1 MSLDYVESARRT
13 MREIEY
19 ITIATICAGVD
30 GRPWNSPVYSA
41 FDSDCNFFWVSDR
54 QSQHS
59 KNIRVNP
66 YVFLAIY
73 NSTIPEGT
81 GAGRGVYI
89 QAQAGELSDPDRI
102 ARAHQLLAGR
112 SGKMPR
118 PAGNFLGS
126 MPRRIYQATPEKV
139 WVNDVVER
147 NGSRIDV
154 RVEIDI
160 ALLRTEQNSV
170 EKSQQV
176 HVSPGDA

>member
-1 MSLDYVESARRT
+1 

-19 ITIATICAGVD
+19 ITIATVCSGD
-30 GRPWNSPVYSA
+30 GGCPWNSPVYTA

-59 KNIRVNP
+59 KNIHGNP
-66 YVFLAIY
+66 NIFLAIY

-89 QAQAGELSDPDRI
+89 QAQAGELSDPGQIDL
-102 ARAHQLLAGR
+102 AHRLLASR
-112 SGKMPR
+112 AGKAPR
-118 PAGNFLGS
+118 TSGNFLGD
-126 MPRRIYQATPEKV
+126 MPRRIYRATPEKM

-154 RVEIDI
+154 RVEIDL
-160 ALLRTEQNSV
+160 ALLRV
-170 EKSQQV
+170 EHNPS
-176 HVSPGDA
+176 